1 MYLPHLIPEKVSG
14 EFYDCSFSR
23 GGHGAAGAFASRRW
37 SSPFERYKWPN
48 SDQVFPQITATR
60 SRGGAPVASCTPG
73 VGGFTLALNNRK
85 SRCGSASFSK
95 MKSVACEIRIEATT
109 FKQNCF
115 CSSITNAKQ
124 RANVNR
130 TSCWPQRQ
138 SGDRDESRAA
148 RCALRIQCQ
157 LRARHTIHRY
167 DKSPVS
173 VFREC
178 VWGTC
183 FVAIRGTVPL
193 SSIPSNLSLIWA
205 PSMSYYKQQNS

>member
-1 MYLPHLIPEKVSG
+1 
-14 EFYDCSFSR
+14 
-23 GGHGAAGAFASRRW
+23 
-37 SSPFERYKWPN
+37 
-48 SDQVFPQITATR
+48 
-60 SRGGAPVASCTPG
+60 
-73 VGGFTLALNNRK
+73 
-85 SRCGSASFSK
+85 

-167 DKSPVS
+167 DKSPVKAEHGYAS
-173 VFREC
+173 
-178 VWGTC
+178 
-183 FVAIRGTVPL
+183 TVRIPDDL
-193 SSIPSNLSLIWA
+193 RSASKRPKNKKSQGNRTSHNELEKNSSNEGDAASAAWCTETRP
-205 PSMSYYKQQNS
+205 